1 MRSMTGY
8 GTGVAKKGRWI
19 FETEI
24 KSVNHRNLSLN
35 IYFPG
40 EYSALDPLVRSLV
53 KERIARGRVDLNIN
67 VVVEEGEVPEI
78 SLDTSLLQ
86 AYNQAII
93 QAVGKG
99 MVSEEF
105 KLSLPGV
112 LRQKKTPE
120 LEEVKEVLQESIK
133 QALEQLIFMQ
143 EREGETLKKEIE
155 EYAKKIAEMVQ
166 SIKGI
171 LPEIQKEHYHKLKS
185 KLESF
190 LEENDFAEERIMME
204 AGVLAERSDIQE
216 EIVRLESHL
225 EHLSGALREKNAVGK
240 KLDFI
245 AQEMLREINTI
256 GSKINNREVLYR
268 VIELK
273 SWVEKIREQVQNIL

>member
-8 GTGVAKKGRWI
+8 GTGTARKEAWVLEI
-19 FETEI
+19 EI
-24 KSVNHRNLSLN
+24 KSVNHRNLSLHL
-35 IYFPG
+35 YLPG
-40 EYSALDPLVRSLV
+40 EYSCLDPLIRSEI
-53 KERIARGRVDLNIN
+53 KERIARGRIDLNLN
-67 VVVEEGEVPEI
+67 LEVEEGQAPEI
-78 SLDTSLLQ
+78 SLDKNLLQ
-86 AYNQAII
+86 AYDHAIN

-99 MVSEEF
+99 QVSEEF

-112 LRQKKTPE
+112 IRQKKNPAIE
-120 LEEVKEVLQESIK
+120 EIQGVLE
-133 QALEQLIFMQ
+133 QALNLALDQLILMQ
-143 EREGETLKKEIE
+143 EREGQALKKEIE
-155 EYAKKIAEMVQ
+155 GYGKKIAKMVQ
-166 SIKGI
+166 NIKGI
-171 LPEIQKEHYHKLKS
+171 LPEIQKEHYQRLKTRL
-185 KLESF
+185 KDF

-216 EIVRLESHL
+216 ELVRLESHID
-225 EHLSGALREKNAVGK
+225 HLNNALDEKNAVGK

-245 AQEMLREINTI
+245 AQEILREINTI

>member
-8 GTGVAKKGRWI
+8 GTGVAKKGRWV

-35 IYFPG
+35 IYLPG
-40 EYSALDPLVRSLV
+40 DYSALDPLIRSIV
-53 KERIARGRVDLNIN
+53 KERVPRGRVDLNIN
-67 VVVEEGEVPEI
+67 VEVEEGEVPEI
-78 SLDTSLLQ
+78 CLDNNLLQ
-86 AYNQAII
+86 AYNQAIMS
-93 QAVGKG
+93 AVGKG

-112 LRQKKTPE
+112 LRQKKAPDLAETQE
-120 LEEVKEVLQESIK
+120 LLQGSVK

-143 EREGETLKKEIE
+143 EREGEALKKEIE
-155 EYAKKIAEMVQ
+155 EYRKKIAKMVQ
-166 SIKGI
+166 NIKGI

-185 KLESF
+185 KLSTF
-190 LEENDFAEERIMME
+190 LEENDFSEERIMME
-204 AGVLAERSDIQE
+204 AGVLADRSDIQE

-225 EHLSGALREKNAVGK
+225 KHLENALQEKNAVGK

-256 GSKINNREVLYR
+256 GSKINNREVLYQ

-273 SWVEKIREQVQNIL
+273 SWVEKIREQVQNII

>member
-8 GTGVAKKGRWI
+8 GIGVAKKGRWI
-19 FETEI
+19 FEAEI

-35 IYFPG
+35 IYLPG
-40 EYSALDPLVRSLV
+40 EYSSLDPLVRSVV

-67 VVVEEGEVPEI
+67 VEVEEGEVPEI
-78 SLDTSLLQ
+78 SLDNNLLQ
-86 AYNQAII
+86 AYNHAIT
-93 QAVGKG
+93 QAVGRG

-120 LEEVKEVLQESIK
+120 LEEVKKVLQESVK

-166 SIKGI
+166 NIKGI

-256 GSKINNREVLYR
+256 GSKINNSEVLYR

>member
-8 GTGVAKKGRWI
+8 GTGTARKGAWVLEI
-19 FETEI
+19 EI

-35 IYFPG
+35 LYLPG
-40 EYSALDPLVRSLV
+40 EYSALDPLIRFKI
-53 KERIARGRVDLNIN
+53 KERIPRGRIDLNLN
-67 VVVEEGEVPEI
+67 LEVEEGQAPEI
-78 SLDTSLLQ
+78 SLDKDLLQ
-86 AYNQAII
+86 AYEQAILE
-93 QAVGKG
+93 AVGEG
-99 MVSEEF
+99 QVSEEF

-112 LRQKKTPE
+112 IRQKKTPAIE
-120 LEEVKEVLQESIK
+120 DIEGVLEE
-133 QALEQLIFMQ
+133 ALNGALDQLILMQ
-143 EREGETLKKEIE
+143 EGEGQALKKEIE
-155 EYAKKIAEMVQ
+155 EYGKKIAKMVQ
-166 SIKGI
+166 NIKGI
-171 LPEIQKEHYHKLKS
+171 LPEIQKEHYQRLKTRL
-185 KLESF
+185 KDF
-190 LEENDFAEERIMME
+190 LEDDDFGEERIMME

-216 EIVRLESHL
+216 ELVRMESHID
-225 EHLSGALREKNAVGK
+225 HLNNALKEKNAVGK

>member
-8 GTGVAKKGRWI
+8 GTGVAKKGPWI

-35 IYFPG
+35 IYLPG

-155 EYAKKIAEMVQ
+155 GYAKKIAEMVQ
-166 SIKGI
+166 NIKGI

>member
-8 GTGVAKKGRWI
+8 GTGVAKKGNWI

-35 IYFPG
+35 IYLPG
-40 EYSALDPLVRSLV
+40 EYSSLDPLVRSVV
-53 KERIARGRVDLNIN
+53 KERVSRGRIDLNIN
-67 VVVEEGEVPEI
+67 VEVEEGEIPEI
-78 SLDTSLLQ
+78 SLDQNLLQ

-93 QAVGKG
+93 NAVGKG

-120 LEEVKEVLQESIK
+120 LEETIDVFQESLK
-133 QALEQLIFMQ
+133 QALDQLIFMQ

-166 SIKGI
+166 NIKGV

-185 KLESF
+185 KLEKF
-190 LEENDFAEERIMME
+190 LEENDYGEERILME

-216 EIVRLESHL
+216 EIVRIESHL
-225 EHLSGALREKNAVGK
+225 EHLKIALEEDNAVGK

-245 AQEMLREINTI
+245 AQEMLREVNTI
-256 GSKINNREVLYR
+256 GSKINNREVLFR